1 MNRFRIS
8 SLPTYF
14 HFSGPSKLPCCW
26 LISLSPKGSGINSVV
41 SDPIW
46 IPLQICGGHLPDQI
60 PEFGKNTLTKRA
72 GQPAELEDIYIFLA
86 SDESGYITAEIFGI
100 NKGVHI

>member
-1 MNRFRIS
+1 MLLADQLISKRIRDQFRRFR
-8 SLPTYF
+8 
-14 HFSGPSKLPCCW
+14 
-26 LISLSPKGSGINSVV
+26 
-41 SDPIW
+41 SDMDS
-46 IPLQICGGHLPDQI
+46 LQICGGHLPDQI

-100 NKGVHI
+100 NKGFHI